1 MEVNFLMEEEKMGND
16 LKMKIN
22 HEIKNASKLM
32 NEPVLLVT
40 IIFSLIVVSFFVLVP
55 LWSIFVESINVGKKG
70 VFQFSLANYK
80 ESFTSS
86 GNLEAI
92 INTVVLGTIT
102 SLISLVIG
110 FFFAYVSVYIKIKGK
125 RLFDFIA
132 ILPII
137 SPPFVV
143 ALSAILLFGRQGLI
157 TNKLFGLHNFE
168 IYGFHG
174 LVLVQ
179 VLSFFPIAYMMLVGL
194 LQMID
199 PSVEEASRSLG
210 ASRLKVF
217 TTVTLPLMVPG
228 MANAFLLVFIQ
239 SIADYANPFVI
250 GGKFTT
256 IAVKIFQEGVG
267 NYELGVATALAM
279 ILLSMSITIFAIQRY
294 YTNKKSYVTVTGKV
308 SRERELIDN
317 PKIVRPMYITL
328 LFLTTFVIA
337 MYILI
342 PISSFTEI
350 FGIKN
355 NITFKHYQEIF
366 RFTNRVAPII
376 TTTNLS
382 VIATLIASVFSM
394 VIAFLIIRRNFIG
407 KTFIE
412 FTTIMALAIP
422 GTIIGIGYAISYNK
436 VYKIPF
442 TDIVIVPTLTGTA
455 FIIVMAFII
464 RSLPVGVRSG
474 MSALN
479 QIDPSIEEAS
489 TILGASSVQTFLKV
503 TIPMIREAFFSGL
516 MYSFA
521 RSMTLVSTVVFLIS
535 AKWKL
540 LTPEIMN
547 NIDQGRIGIASAYCT
562 LLIII
567 VSVFMLIVRLLMRF
581 MSPSSSK

>member
-1 MEVNFLMEEEKMGND
+1 
-16 LKMKIN
+16 
-22 HEIKNASKLM
+22 
-32 NEPVLLVT
+32 
-40 IIFSLIVVSFFVLVP
+40 
-55 LWSIFVESINVGKKG
+55 
-70 VFQFSLANYK
+70 
-80 ESFTSS
+80 
-86 GNLEAI
+86 
-92 INTVVLGTIT
+92 
-102 SLISLVIG
+102 
-110 FFFAYVSVYIKIKGK
+110 
-125 RLFDFIA
+125 
-132 ILPII
+132 
-137 SPPFVV
+137 
-143 ALSAILLFGRQGLI
+143 
-157 TNKLFGLHNFE
+157 FE

-210 ASRLKVF
+210 ASRFTVF
-217 TTVTLPLMVPG
+217 RTVTLPLMVPG

>member
-1 MEVNFLMEEEKMGND
+1 MGND
-16 LKMKIN
+16 LKLKIN
-22 HEIKNASKLM
+22 HEIKNARKLM
-32 NEPVLLVT
+32 NDPVLLIT

-55 LWSIFVESINVGKKG
+55 LWNIFVESLNVGKKG
-70 VFQFSLANYK
+70 VFQFSLENYK

-92 INTVVLGTIT
+92 LNTVVLGTVT

-157 TNKLFGLHNFE
+157 TNKLFGLNDFE

-199 PSVEEASRSLG
+199 PSVEEAARSLG
-210 ASRLKVF
+210 ASRFKVF

-228 MANAFLLVFIQ
+228 MANVFLLVFIQ

-256 IAVKIFQEGVG
+256 IAVKIFQEDVG
-267 NYELGVATALAM
+267 NYELGVATALSM

-317 PKIVRPMYITL
+317 PRVVHPMYIIL
-328 LFLTTFVIA
+328 LFLTIFVIA

-355 NITFKHYQEIF
+355 NLTFKHYQEIF
-366 RFTNRVAPII
+366 KFKNRVATII

-382 VIATLIASVFSM
+382 LIATLIASVFSM
-394 VIAFLIIRRNFIG
+394 IIAFLIVRKNFIG

-436 VYKIPF
+436 VYKLPF
-442 TDIVIVPTLTGTA
+442 TDITIVPTLTGTG

-489 TILGASSVQTFLKV
+489 TILGASSVQTFIKV

-562 LLIII
+562 ILIVI

-581 MSPSSSK
+581 MSPSSK

>member
-1 MEVNFLMEEEKMGND
+1 MSSD
-16 LKMKIN
+16 LKLKLN
-22 HEIKNASKLM
+22 HELKNMRKLI
-32 NEPVLLVT
+32 NDPTLLLT
-40 IIFSLIVVSFFVLVP
+40 IIFSLATVTFFVLVP
-55 LWSIFVESINVGKKG
+55 LWNIFLESLRVEKG
-70 VFQFSLANYK
+70 AFGFGNYI

-86 GNLEAI
+86 GNLEVI
-92 INTVVLGTIT
+92 WNTILLGTIT
-102 SLISLVIG
+102 SVVSLVIG

-125 RLFDFIA
+125 KVFDFIA
-132 ILPII
+132 MLPII

-143 ALSAILLFGRQGLI
+143 ALSAIMLFGRQGLI
-157 TNKLFGLHNFE
+157 TNKMLGLKSFE

-210 ASRLKVF
+210 ASRFKVF

-228 MANAFLLVFIQ
+228 LANAFLLVFIQ

-267 NYELGVATALAM
+267 NYELGVATALSI
-279 ILLSMSITIFAIQRY
+279 ILLSLSITMFTIQRY
-294 YTNKKSYVTVTGKV
+294 YINKKSYVTVTGKV

-317 PKIVRPMYITL
+317 KKAVVPTAIIL
-328 LFLTTFVIA
+328 IILTSFVIA

-342 PISSFTEI
+342 PLSSFTEI
-350 FGIKN
+350 FGIRN
-355 NITFKHYQEIF
+355 NFTLKHYQEIF
-366 RFTNRVAPII
+366 RFKNRVAPII
-376 TTTNLS
+376 ATTNLS
-382 VIATLIASVFSM
+382 LIATFAASIFSM
-394 VIAFLIIRRNFIG
+394 IIAFLIVRRNFPG

-436 VYKIPF
+436 VYTIPF
-442 TDIVIVPTLTGTA
+442 TKITLIPTLTGTS
-455 FIIVMAFII
+455 FIIIMAFII

-489 TILGASSVQTFLKV
+489 TILGASSRQTFFKV
-503 TIPMIREAFFSGL
+503 TIPMIREAFLSGL
-516 MYSFA
+516 IYSFA

-547 NIDQGRIGIASAYCT
+547 HIDQGRIGMAAAYCT
-562 LLIII
+562 ILIVI
-567 VSVFMLIVRLLMRF
+567 VSVFMIIVRILMSF
-581 MSPSSSK
+581 TNAKK

>member
-1 MEVNFLMEEEKMGND
+1 MNND
-16 LKMKIN
+16 FKLKLN
-22 HEIKNASKLM
+22 HELKNIRKLI
-32 NEPVLLVT
+32 NDPVLLLT
-40 IIFSLIVVSFFVLVP
+40 IIFSLAVVTFFVLVP
-55 LWSIFVESINVGKKG
+55 LWNILLESLKIGKG
-70 VFQFSLANYK
+70 EIGLENYI
-80 ESFTSS
+80 ESFTAS
-86 GNLEAI
+86 GNFQVILNTILLGFVTSI
-92 INTVVLGTIT
+92 I
-102 SLISLVIG
+102 SLIIG

-125 RLFDFIA
+125 KIFDFIA
-132 ILPII
+132 MLPII
-137 SPPFVV
+137 SPPFVI
-143 ALSAILLFGRQGLI
+143 ALSAIMLFGRQGII
-157 TNKLFGLHNFE
+157 TSRMLGMKGFE

-217 TTVTLPLMVPG
+217 TTITFPLMLPG
-228 MANAFLLVFIQ
+228 LANAFLLVFIQ

-267 NYELGVATALAM
+267 NYELGIATALSI
-279 ILLSMSITIFAIQRY
+279 ILLSLSITMFTIQRY
-294 YTNKKSYVTVTGKV
+294 YINKKSYVTVTGKV
-308 SRERELIDN
+308 SRERELIDSK
-317 PKIVRPMYITL
+317 KIVTPIFTVLIL
-328 LFLTTFVIA
+328 LTSFVII

-342 PISSFTEI
+342 PLSSFVEI
-350 FGIKN
+350 FGIKYN
-355 NITFKHYQEIF
+355 FTLRHYQEIF
-366 RFTNRVAPII
+366 RFKNRIAPII
-376 TTTNLS
+376 ATTNLS
-382 VIATLIASVFSM
+382 LWATLIASVFSM
-394 VIAFLIIRRNFIG
+394 IIAFLIVRKNFIG

-442 TDIVIVPTLTGTA
+442 TNITLIPTLTGTA

-489 TILGASSVQTFLKV
+489 TILGASSRQTFFKV
-503 TIPMIREAFFSGL
+503 TIPMIREAFLSGL
-516 MYSFA
+516 IYSFA

-547 NIDQGRIGIASAYCT
+547 HIDQGRIGIASAYCT
-562 LLIII
+562 ILIII
-567 VSVFMLIVRLLMRF
+567 VSTFMIIVKILMSF
-581 MSPSSSK
+581 TNAKK

>member
-1 MEVNFLMEEEKMGND
+1 MSND
-16 LKMKIN
+16 FKLKLN
-22 HEIKNASKLM
+22 HELKNIRKLI
-32 NEPVLLVT
+32 NDPTLLLT
-40 IIFSLIVVSFFVLVP
+40 IIFSLAVVTFFVLVP
-55 LWSIFVESINVGKKG
+55 LWNIFLESLKVDKGKFGFGNYVESLTSTGN
-70 VFQFSLANYK
+70 FQVIVNTILLGFV
-80 ESFTSS
+80 TS
-86 GNLEAI
+86 AI
-92 INTVVLGTIT
+92 
-102 SLISLVIG
+102 SLIIG
-110 FFFAYVSVYIKIKGK
+110 FFFAYVSVYIKVKGK
-125 RLFDFIA
+125 KIFDFIA
-132 ILPII
+132 MLPII
-137 SPPFVV
+137 SPPFII
-143 ALSAILLFGRQGLI
+143 ALSAIMLFGRQGII
-157 TNKLFGLHNFE
+157 TNKLLGLKGFE

-199 PSVEEASRSLG
+199 PSVEEAARSLG
-210 ASRLKVF
+210 ASRFKVF
-217 TTVTLPLMVPG
+217 STVTFPLMVPG
-228 MANAFLLVFIQ
+228 LANAFLLVFIQ

-267 NYELGVATALAM
+267 NYELGIATALSI
-279 ILLSMSITIFAIQRY
+279 ILLSLSITMFTIQRY
-294 YTNKKSYVTVTGKV
+294 YINKKSYVTVTGKV
-308 SRERELIDN
+308 SRERELIN
-317 PKIVRPMYITL
+317 SKKIVTPVFIAL
-328 LFLTTFVIA
+328 LILTSFVIA

-342 PISSFTEI
+342 PLSSFVEI

-355 NITFKHYQEIF
+355 NFTLKHYREIF
-366 RFTNRVAPII
+366 RFKNRIAPII
-376 TTTNLS
+376 ATTNLS
-382 VIATLIASVFSM
+382 FWATLIASIFSM
-394 VIAFLIIRRNFIG
+394 IIAFLIVRKNFIG

-422 GTIIGIGYAISYNK
+422 GTIIGIGYAISYNR

-442 TDIVIVPTLTGTA
+442 TNITVIPTLTGTA

-489 TILGASSVQTFLKV
+489 TILGASSRQTFFKV
-503 TIPMIREAFFSGL
+503 TIPMIREAFLSGL
-516 MYSFA
+516 IYSFA

-547 NIDQGRIGIASAYCT
+547 HIDQGRIGIASAYCT
-562 LLIII
+562 ILIII
-567 VSVFMLIVRLLMRF
+567 VSAFMITVKILMSF
-581 MSPSSSK
+581 TNAKK

>member
-1 MEVNFLMEEEKMGND
+1 MNND
-16 LKMKIN
+16 FKLKLN
-22 HEIKNASKLM
+22 HELKNIRKLI
-32 NEPVLLVT
+32 NDPVLLLT
-40 IIFSLIVVSFFVLVP
+40 IIFSLAVVTFFVLVP
-55 LWSIFVESINVGKKG
+55 LWNILLESLKIGKGKIR
-70 VFQFSLANYK
+70 LENYI
-80 ESFTSS
+80 ESFTAS
-86 GNLEAI
+86 GNFQVILNTILLGFVTSI
-92 INTVVLGTIT
+92 I
-102 SLISLVIG
+102 SLIIG

-125 RLFDFIA
+125 KIFDFIA
-132 ILPII
+132 MLPII
-137 SPPFVV
+137 SPPFVI
-143 ALSAILLFGRQGLI
+143 ALSAIMLFGRQGII
-157 TNKLFGLHNFE
+157 TSRMLGMKGFE

-217 TTVTLPLMVPG
+217 TTITFPLMLPG
-228 MANAFLLVFIQ
+228 LANAFLLVFIQ

-267 NYELGVATALAM
+267 NYELGIATALSI
-279 ILLSMSITIFAIQRY
+279 ILLSLSITMFTIQRY
-294 YTNKKSYVTVTGKV
+294 YINKKSYVTVTGKV
-308 SRERELIDN
+308 SRERELIDSK
-317 PKIVRPMYITL
+317 KIVTPIFTVLIL
-328 LFLTTFVIA
+328 LTSFVII

-342 PISSFTEI
+342 PLSSFVEI

-355 NITFKHYQEIF
+355 NFTLRHYQEIF
-366 RFTNRVAPII
+366 RFKNRIAPII
-376 TTTNLS
+376 ATTNLS
-382 VIATLIASVFSM
+382 LWATLIASVFSM
-394 VIAFLIIRRNFIG
+394 IIAFLIVRKNFIG

-442 TDIVIVPTLTGTA
+442 TNITLIPTLTGTA

-489 TILGASSVQTFLKV
+489 TILGASSRQTFFKV
-503 TIPMIREAFFSGL
+503 TIPMIREAFLSGL
-516 MYSFA
+516 IYSFA

-547 NIDQGRIGIASAYCT
+547 HIDQGRIGIASAYCT
-562 LLIII
+562 ILIII
-567 VSVFMLIVRLLMRF
+567 VSTFMIIVKILMSF
-581 MSPSSSK
+581 TNAKK